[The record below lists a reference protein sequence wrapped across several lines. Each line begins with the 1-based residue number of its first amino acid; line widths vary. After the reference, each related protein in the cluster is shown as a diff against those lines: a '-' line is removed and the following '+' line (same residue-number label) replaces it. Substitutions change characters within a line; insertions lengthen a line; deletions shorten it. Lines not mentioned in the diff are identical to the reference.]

1 MMRITITILI
11 WMLVMAGCAKVPGKS
26 SEERIGVLEQLHD
39 KTLEELYRDDPNVR
53 EQIAQSAGYAIMDNS
68 IVKIP
73 LVGAGSGYGIA
84 VDNAT
89 GKHIY
94 IKMVRFDFGAGWG
107 ARDVRPVLIIY
118 DRKEFENFV
127 SGKWI
132 FDAGAEASAKAGD
145 YGVAGGAGTSGIN
158 PNRTYDLYMITDAG
172 VSATF
177 SAAVIHVRPVT
188 IQIQRQ
194 N

>member
-1 MMRITITILI
+1 MKSVYFWGAVAVIVSIL
-11 WMLVMAGCAKVPGKS
+11 AGGCASVPGKS
-26 SEERIGVLEQLHD
+26 SDEKIAVLEQLHD
-39 KTLEELYRDDPNVR
+39 KTLEELYRDNPDVR
-53 EQIAQSAGYAIMDNS
+53 DQIARSAGYAIMDNS

-84 VDNAT
+84 VDSAT
-89 GKHIY
+89 GRHTY
-94 IKMVRFDFGAGWG
+94 LKMVRFDFGAGWG

-118 DRKEFENFV
+118 DRTEFDNFV

-145 YGVAGGAGTSGIN
+145 YGTAGGAGASGIN

-177 SAAVIHVRPVT
+177 SAAMIHVRPVT
-188 IQIQRQ
+188 IE
-194 N
+194 